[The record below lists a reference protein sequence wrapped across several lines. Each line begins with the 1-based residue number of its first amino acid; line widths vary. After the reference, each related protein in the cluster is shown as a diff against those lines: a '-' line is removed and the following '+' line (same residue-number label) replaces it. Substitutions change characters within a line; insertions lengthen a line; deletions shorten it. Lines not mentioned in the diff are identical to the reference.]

1 MSEIVDIKE
10 AREIMVKS
18 ESFSLAI
25 KKVNDAILASSDA
38 GIANTC
44 VTFSA
49 REMLTYEAV
58 ASFLEV
64 EGYEVEVVRELG
76 PECSIIISWYFD
88 RWKED

>member
-1 MSEIVDIKE
+1 MSEIVNIKE

-18 ESFSLAI
+18 ESFSQAI
-25 KKVNDAILASSDA
+25 KNVNEAILASSKA

-44 VTFSA
+44 VTFYA

-58 ASFLEV
+58 ASLLEA

-76 PECSIIISWYFD
+76 PECSIIISWYFG
-88 RWKED
+88 R